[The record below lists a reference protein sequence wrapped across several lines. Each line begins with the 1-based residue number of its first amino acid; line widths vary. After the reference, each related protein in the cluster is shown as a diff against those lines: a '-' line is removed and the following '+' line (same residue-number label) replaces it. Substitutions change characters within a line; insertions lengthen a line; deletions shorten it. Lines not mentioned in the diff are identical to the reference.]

1 VLLTT
6 PAPSINCPAQTFQGR
21 EYDYNKFEP
30 TKPKKPTDCFDSG
43 HVSGIFGI
51 DRFYLGKWK
60 SGIAKG
66 LTLGG
71 LGMWWFID
79 GVLLLLDAFLHSL
92 GKDSGIV
99 KDARGQD
106 LRLGLSMF
114 RLKGGRFQRDWFSN

>member
-1 VLLTT
+1 MTT
-6 PAPSINCPAQTFQGR
+6 TNSNPQNQKNRLIALILAMFL
-21 EYDYNKFEP
+21 
-30 TKPKKPTDCFDSG
+30 
-43 HVSGIFGI
+43 GIFGI

-79 GVLLLLDAFLHSL
+79 GGLLLLDAFLHSL

-114 RLKGGRFQRDWFSN
+114 RLKGGRLQRDWFSN

>member
-1 VLLTT
+1 MTT
-6 PAPSINCPAQTFQGR
+6 TNSNPQNQKNRLIALILAMFL
-21 EYDYNKFEP
+21 
-30 TKPKKPTDCFDSG
+30 
-43 HVSGIFGI
+43 GIFGI

-79 GVLLLLDAFLHSL
+79 GVLLLPDAFLHSL

-114 RLKGGRFQRDWFSN
+114 RLKGGRLQRDWFSN